1 MKRIILFN
9 IVILCS
15 YLNAQVFEG
24 LTLYSSF
31 SDSLK
36 KTFLIDNNEN
46 IINSWTHDN
55 APASHPYLLQDTSII
70 YPYKV
75 SEPYLDGN
83 VGGVGGGIKK
93 LSKNGNVEWDHEFSD
108 SLYQHHHDI
117 AVLPNKNILIIVW
130 EIKSA
135 AEAVS
140 VGRQNIESELNEI
153 WSPAVIE
160 FNPVNGDIVWEW
172 HIWDHLIQ
180 EVDSSLPNY
189 GFVKDN
195 IQRMN
200 INYGTIGSIDGA
212 NGDWM
217 HINSIDYNPSLDQ
230 IVLSSRNMNEL
241 YVIDH
246 STTTEES
253 SGSMG
258 GVYGKG
264 GDFLFRWGN
273 PEVYNMGNEED
284 RQFFGQHDVRW
295 VENSEFGTNHFSLF
309 NNGVGRPESNY
320 SSIDFVI
327 PSVDNLGNYLFSDN
341 SLFLPVTSH
350 TIYSEAGFYSGR
362 QSSAQYLE
370 NGNML
375 ITSSA
380 EKRFF
385 EINNS
390 GSILWEYNLEQS
402 YFINRSSK
410 YSLDYF
416 TELSNEFSENKK
428 SQNIFRSQNKPNPFN
443 PITLISY
450 YLPYNQKVNL
460 TIYDTRGNAIITLI
474 DKKEDKGINSLQWN
488 AKNHLGKRVPTGIY
502 FYKIVTEQF
511 SESNKM
517 IFLK

>member
-93 LSKNGNVEWDHEFSD
+93 LSKNGNVEWDYEFSD

-200 INYGTIGSIDGA
+200 INYGAIGSIDGA

-253 SGSMG
+253 SGSVG
-258 GVYGKG
+258 GEYGKG

-273 PEVYNMGNEED
+273 PEAYNMGNEED

-320 SSIDFVI
+320 STIDFVI

-341 SLFLPVTSH
+341 SIFLPVTLH

-370 NGNML
+370 NGNIL

-410 YSLDYF
+410 YSLEYF
-416 TELSNEFSENKK
+416 TELSNEFGENKK

-443 PITLISY
+443 PITSISY
-450 YLPYNQKVNL
+450 YLPSNQKVNL

-474 DKKEDKGINSLQWN
+474 DKIEDKGINSLQWN